1 VNGPVVFLAPTLSA
15 SRREARRFR
24 GSAAASPDSDGAL
37 IRALASGA
45 RVVVLDPPGRDP
57 RWESAK
63 RRIFLPA
70 APVLLRDAI
79 GGIAVIEPPKDPA
92 ARGGPALAHWLPGYL
107 TDRRAL
113 ALLDDP
119 PVPRLWIVED
129 YRRVRITAAV
139 RTQLQRRGIRLA
151 AFRALRRTRRPAGRR
166 RTKDR
171 ISG

>member
-1 VNGPVVFLAPTLSA
+1 VNGTLVFLAPTLSA

-37 IRALASGA
+37 VRALASGA

-57 RWESAK
+57 GWESAK

-70 APVLLRDAI
+70 APGLLRDAI
-79 GGIAVIEPPKDPA
+79 GGIAVIEFPKDPTVP
-92 ARGGPALAHWLPGYL
+92 GGPALAHWLPGNL

-151 AFRALRRTRRPAGRR
+151 AFRALRRARRPRSRPVKGRIAR
-166 RTKDR
+166 
-171 ISG
+171 